1 LASFSAGKGDLAL
14 PRTDLG
20 RDDTARA
27 SLEALRRWPRRLEG
41 PGKPPMWVWTF
52 SMGTKWVW
60 ELNKGR
66 GLYELRKE
74 DTKNE

>member
-1 LASFSAGKGDLAL
+1 MASFSAGKGDLTL
-14 PRTDLG
+14 DKPIHD

-41 PGKPPMWVWTF
+41 PGKPPVWVKTY
-52 SMGTKWVW
+52 SMGTAWHW

-66 GLYELRKE
+66 GLYELVSHAKSS
-74 DTKNE
+74 